1 MKRLIKGFVMSASMF
16 SAIPVPQIWDDDAFP
31 LVVPFLPV
39 VGLCIGV
46 IWFGLG
52 FLLSA
57 FNVHIILRAILLTFC
72 PLFLCGFIHIDG
84 YMDTSDAIFSRANL
98 EKKRAILK
106 DSHVGAFAVI
116 ALLVYILIVFASIY
130 AVIDRLNTFNP
141 RRYIAFILLPVLSRS
156 ISGFALLTNDPI
168 SETGFGA
175 MFSKN
180 TKTEHKIA
188 LIVCACICSVAGLA
202 IAALTGEIKTALAIC
217 AVCLGGLFATSYVTK
232 QLNGISGDLCG
243 FIITVSELCGLILL
257 GL

>member
-1 MKRLIKGFVMSASMF
+1 MKRLTKGFVMSASMF
-16 SAIPVPQIWDDDAFP
+16 SAIPMPQIWDDDAFP

-39 VGLCIGV
+39 VGLCIGL

-52 FLLSA
+52 FLLCA
-57 FNVHIILRAILLTFC
+57 LNVHVMLSAALLTFC

-84 YMDTSDAIFSRANL
+84 YMDTSDAVFSRANL

-116 ALLVYILIVFASIY
+116 ALLVYILIAFSSMY
-130 AVIDRLNTFNP
+130 AFIDRFNTFVP
-141 RRYIAFILLPVLSRS
+141 QRYVAFVLLPVLSRA
-156 ISGFALLTNDPI
+156 ISGFALLTNEPI

-175 MFSKN
+175 TFRKN
-180 TKTEHKIA
+180 TKTVHKAA
-188 LIVCACICSVAGLA
+188 LILYACICIVTGFA
-202 IAALTGEIKTALAIC
+202 ITALTSQMKTALAIS
-217 AVCLGGLFATSYVTK
+217 AVCLGGIFATPYVTK